1 MGSRAYEHCHGVAVP
16 RRKSADRYLETLPR
30 VEPASGLPPT
40 CIVKTAA
47 GVRYKNVVS
56 TVDAITLAGIPHYS
70 VQDSLVEGERAL
82 LAHRGAP

>member
-1 MGSRAYEHCHGVAVP
+1 MNTATVLQCLDGRALTDTL
-16 RRKSADRYLETLPR
+16 KRYRELSLR
-30 VEPASGLPPT
+30 SGLPPT
-40 CIVKTAA
+40 CIVKTAT